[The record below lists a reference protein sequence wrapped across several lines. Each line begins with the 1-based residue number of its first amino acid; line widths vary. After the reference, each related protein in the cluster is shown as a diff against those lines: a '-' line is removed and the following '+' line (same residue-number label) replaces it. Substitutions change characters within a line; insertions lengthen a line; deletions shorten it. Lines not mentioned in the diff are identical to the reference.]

1 MCRKGQ
7 EGSTAWSEL
16 LTAWMALAWGRSV
29 FLQLI
34 FSQFLLL
41 STLNKTCSGVCV
53 VCLRFKVTLYSAQHN
68 EILKEWSITKELGGF
83 EPLKE

>member
-1 MCRKGQ
+1 MGRKGQ
-7 EGSTAWSEL
+7 EGSTAWAEL
-16 LTAWMALAWGRSV
+16 LTAWMALAWDRSLY
-29 FLQLI
+29 LQLI

-68 EILKEWSITKELGGF
+68 EILKELGDFEL
-83 EPLKE
+83 LKK

>member
-1 MCRKGQ
+1 MGRKGQ
-7 EGSTAWSEL
+7 EGSTAWAEL

-34 FSQFLLL
+34 FSQFLPL
-41 STLNKTCSGVCV
+41 SALNRTCSGVCV

-68 EILKEWSITKELGGF
+68 ES
-83 EPLKE
+83 